1 MPIIYFVLVNCQICG
16 DSASIVCRECKQEFP
31 PQSAAFCAKCVKT
44 THLHKSRQGHKYEY
58 SAEMQNLK
66 TMAEFELLSVICI
79 ETSHYVCFTRQEN
92 KWIFFDSMASRV
104 CKFSTVKYACLCIMD
119 QR

>member
-1 MPIIYFVLVNCQICG
+1 MYCYICG
-16 DSASIVCRECKQEFP
+16 ISASIVCRECERDFP
-31 PQSAAFCAKCVKT
+31 NSDGVPPFCAKCVKT
-44 THLHKSRQGHKYEY
+44 VHQHKSRQGHKYEY
-58 SAEMQNLK
+58 SVEMQNLK

-104 CKFSTVKYACLCIMD
+104 CKFCTGKHARLCIMEEIGCL
-119 QR
+119 

>member
-1 MPIIYFVLVNCQICG
+1 MLVDCQICG
-16 DSASIVCRECKQEFP
+16 DSAFLVCQECKQDFP
-31 PQSAAFCAKCVKT
+31 HVDDIPAFCSKCVKT
-44 THLHKSRQGHKYEY
+44 IHQHKSRQGHKYEY
-58 SAEMQNLK
+58 SAEMQNLL

-104 CKFSTVKYACLCIMD
+104 CKFSTIKYACLCIMD